1 LAIFNK
7 DYFKINNWTFV
18 YIDLRISNKI
28 FFCPTE
34 IKNQCETNL
43 TGVYNH

>member
-1 LAIFNK
+1 
-7 DYFKINNWTFV
+7 V

-34 IKNQCETNL
+34 IRNQCETNL
-43 TGVYNH
+43 KSIYER